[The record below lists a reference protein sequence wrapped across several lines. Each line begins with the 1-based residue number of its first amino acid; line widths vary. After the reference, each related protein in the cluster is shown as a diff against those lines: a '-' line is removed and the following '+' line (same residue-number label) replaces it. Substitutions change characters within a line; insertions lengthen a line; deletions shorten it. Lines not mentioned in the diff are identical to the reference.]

1 MEVQPESVNLLKK
14 ETMLLLQDITY
25 IHPDKEILFSNINFV
40 VNKHEKIALVGN
52 NGSGK
57 STLLKIISGI
67 RRPSSGRVDL
77 EGVPYYVPQVFGQY
91 DHMTISEAIGVY
103 NKLVSLYEIL
113 KGSVEASHYET
124 LDDDWDIEARCRDVL
139 NKWGLGEIDLNDQMD
154 TLSGGQ
160 KTKVFLAGIEIHQP
174 DIILMDEP
182 SNHLDIK
189 SRSYLYNFIEES
201 PQTLIVVSHDRAL
214 LDRLPYV
221 CELGHSGIKRY
232 GGNFSFYLEQK
243 DVEKTALQKNIN
255 NKEKALK
262 DSQEKE
268 RLSMERQQKLDARAK
283 KNLGKAGLP
292 KIVANTWKN
301 NAENS
306 TAKAKEVHKE
316 KRTNLSAELRDLKN
330 EVPDIDRIVFSFHQS
345 NLHLGK
351 IIAEAKKINHRFRE
365 TNLWRDHQ
373 SFQVRSGDR
382 IVMKGDNGVGKTT
395 LIKIILGDLKPS
407 EGIVKQIIENYI
419 YIDQEYSIVNTEKSV
434 YQLAETF
441 NVSNLEDHIVK
452 TRLVQFLFNK
462 DTWNKPCAT
471 LSGGERMRL
480 LLCCLN
486 LMEQAIDVIVLDEP
500 TNNLDLQNIGILIK
514 ALREYSG
521 TLIVVSHDIY
531 FLENIGITHTIEL
544 Q

>member
-139 NKWGLGEIDLNDQMD
+139 NKWGLGEIDLNDQMY

-243 DVEKTALQKNIN
+243 DVEKTALEKNIN

-301 NAENS
+301 SAENS

-351 IIAEAKKINHRFRE
+351 IIAEAKKINHRFRG

>member
-1 MEVQPESVNLLKK
+1 
-14 ETMLLLQDITY
+14 MLLLQDITY

-91 DHMTISEAIGVY
+91 DHMSISEAIGVY

-243 DVEKTALQKNIN
+243 DVEKTALEKNIN

-351 IIAEAKKINHRFRE
+351 IIAEAKEINHRFRG

-407 EGIVKQIIENYI
+407 EGTVKQIIENYI